1 MPCLYGGVA
10 TVAATITEKSQN
22 NTTSLTKTGTTMIP
36 AMLWSFVETR
46 HALSTNLAPD
56 NPDEINEIGN
66 YHGCKGGCIT
76 L

>member
-1 MPCLYGGVA
+1 MF
-10 TVAATITEKSQN
+10 
-22 NTTSLTKTGTTMIP
+22 P

-56 NPDEINEIGN
+56 NPGEINGIGN
-66 YHGCKGGCIT
+66 YRGCKGEVVSP